1 MNTGLVTPDR
11 RYLVVI
17 GRLWRAANPSLPAA
31 DCVRFTRALMA
42 ARRAVRA
49 AKDAGD
55 ELALRRARIEVNA
68 AKQALGERGPVWWSD
83 GAPDYNRTLVRNTP
97 YAGWYAEVMARR
109 ADADAATRPDSPP
122 PGFIASH
129 FGGLS
134 ALGGRAA

>member
-11 RYLVVI
+11 RYLVVN
-17 GRLWRAANPSLPAA
+17 GRLWRAANPTLPAA
-31 DCVRFTRALMA
+31 DRVRFTRELMA

-55 ELALRRARIEVNA
+55 DLALRRARIAVNA
-68 AKQALGERGPVWWSD
+68 AKQGLGERGAVWWSD
-83 GAPDYNRTLVRNTP
+83 GAPDYNRTLVKNTP
-97 YAGWYAEVMARR
+97 YAQWYAGVMAER
-109 ADADAATRPDSPP
+109 ADADAAARPDSPP

-134 ALGGRAA
+134 SLGGRAA